1 MDVKTVS
8 KPAVQP
14 APTPKRPVDEAQS
27 SERQPKPQENQQR
40 QVAPVKQSPVVN
52 AQGQITGRHL
62 NVTA

>member
-14 APTPKRPVDEAQS
+14 VPTPKRSTDQTS
-27 SERQPKPQENQQR
+27 STERQPKPLENQQR
-40 QVAPVKQSPVVN
+40 QAAPVKPNPVVN
-52 AQGQITGRHL
+52 AQGQVTGRHL

>member
-14 APTPKRPVDEAQS
+14 APTPKRSVDQNS
-27 SERQPKPQENQQR
+27 SVERQPKPQEKEQR
-40 QVAPVKQSPVVN
+40 QEAQAKPNPVVN
-52 AQGQITGRHL
+52 AQGQVTGRHL

>member
-14 APTPKRPVDEAQS
+14 APTPKRAIDQAPS
-27 SERQPKPQENQQR
+27 PERQPKPQENQQR
-40 QVAPVKQSPVVN
+40 QAAPVRHNPVVN
-52 AQGQITGRHL
+52 AQGQVTGRHL